1 MTARAAVAH
10 SRAPV
15 LLVGLVTT
23 VLAVVLRLGLAGA
36 QVTMVDVEVQVVL
49 RAWYDILDAAEAT
62 IFKESCQGDVKRIR
76 CPNQIRNIVPLVN

>member
-1 MTARAAVAH
+1 MSREDLPLLGGSRSVTARAAVAH

-49 RAWYDILDAAEAT
+49 R
-62 IFKESCQGDVKRIR
+62 V
-76 CPNQIRNIVPLVN
+76 